1 MDSVRNPREAKGMM
15 KTQSI
20 GITIADRHWD
30 GTIERAIALVLDHH
44 LIGAGEA
51 HGKPRF
57 VLRDG
62 DAALIE
68 ALVRAV
74 AADDDYRPGSLVR
87 IRSEW
92 NGEREPVHVVIEWN
106 GDRGVIA
113 PLAWPHGTIRPQ
125 EAVSAEMI
133 ESAFPRPELRKS
145 RSHGARPT
153 EQEGDQDHA

>member
-1 MDSVRNPREAKGMM
+1 MM

-20 GITIADRHWD
+20 GITIADRQWD
-30 GTIERAIALVLDHH
+30 GTLERAIALVLDHH

-74 AADDDYRPGSLVR
+74 AADDDYRPGVPVR
-87 IRSEW
+87 IRPEW
-92 NGEREPVHVVIEWN
+92 GGERESVHLIVEWN
-106 GDRGVIA
+106 GDRGVIS
-113 PLAWPHGTIRPQ
+113 PLQWPHGTIRPQ
-125 EAVSAEMI
+125 EAVTAEMI
-133 ESAFPRPELRKS
+133 EPAFPRPKLRTS
-145 RSHGARPT
+145 RSQGARPT
-153 EQEGDQDHA
+153 QEKGNQDHAR